1 MKSFKKFLLVLCC
14 LVLITGCGNVKLK
27 NGENAA
33 VTFKDDEGISSD
45 TLYNELKKVYGS
57 ETLIDMI
64 DKFLLDKEYE
74 TTTDEKDYIK
84 DTISTIKEYA
94 SQYNTDYLTYISN
107 YYNVKSEE
115 AFKDLISLNYRRKLW
130 STDYAKSQVSDKQ
143 LKEYYDNYTIGDIEA
158 SHILISTQATSS
170 MTDDEK
176 DNLNSEA
183 LKKAKEV
190 IVKLNNGEDF
200 AELAKEY
207 SDDTASAKEGGKL
220 GYFNRG
226 KMVSAFEEAAIALEV
241 GSYSKTPVKTEFGY
255 HIIYKTNQK
264 EKPKFDDVKDEIK
277 EKIASEMLS
286 SDSTLYAKSLVALRE
301 KYEMT
306 IKDSVLKSGY
316 ESLVK

>member
-1 MKSFKKFLLVLCC
+1 MKNLKKILLVTCIL
-14 LVLITGCGNVKLK
+14 LLITGCGNVKLK

-33 VTFKDDEGISSD
+33 VTFKDEEGISSD
-45 TLYNELKKVYGS
+45 ELYNELKKNEGAKV
-57 ETLIDMI
+57 LINMI
-64 DKFLLDKEYE
+64 DTYLLEKEYD
-74 TTTDEKDYIK
+74 TTSDEKDYIK
-84 DTISTIKEYA
+84 EIIASVKEYA
-94 SQYNTDYLTYISN
+94 TQYNMTFNDYIAN
-107 YYNVKSEE
+107 YYGATSEE
-115 AFKDLISLNYRRKLW
+115 AFKELVSLNYRRNLW

-143 LKEYYDNYTIGDIEA
+143 IKEYYDNYTIGDIEA
-158 SHILISTQATSS
+158 SHILISTQATSD

-176 DNLNSEA
+176 DNLNNEA

-207 SDDTASAKEGGKL
+207 SDDTASAKDGGKL

-226 KMVSAFEEAAIALEV
+226 KMVSAFEEAAIALKV
-241 GSYSKTPVKTEFGY
+241 GEYSKTPVKTEFGY

-264 EKPKFDDVKDEIK
+264 DKPTLEDAKDSIV
-277 EKIASEMLS
+277 EKIASETLA

-306 IKDSVLKSGY
+306 IKDSVLKKGY
-316 ESLVK
+316 DSLVK